1 MNDDD
6 FRKSKSLEILPLAEV
21 SEILGYKDD
30 KTTRKWLK
38 KMGIQVH
45 LLAKKSFVYQIELD
59 YELDKPYVLD
69 LKRKHPLKWK
79 EKYKCVVKDPDLYN
93 LMIFEVDHLT
103 DFTPTTKVSVRNDS
117 DKKLYNSLLL

>member
-1 MNDDD
+1 MIEDDI
-6 FRKSKSLEILPLAEV
+6 RKSKSLQIITIAEV

-69 LKRKHPLKWK
+69 LKRKYPSKWR

-93 LMIFEVDHLT
+93 LMIFEVDQLT
-103 DFTPTTKVSVRNDS
+103 GFTPTTKVSFSSDS